1 MCSKTF
7 LENST
12 SDPMNARRKSQSY
25 HNNGQRF
32 PNYKPWPKYEPR
44 ARSEVDNQKLSRH
57 PEYYNVEKNATQP
70 LAPLTLPCVE
80 PVRVLSTSH
89 QRSRLIWMCGSILV
103 QFLPLF
109 FLHLSTLVAGAPR
122 NAMRFT
128 GSPRNSPNCLSWSSG
143 PACWRARE
151 LLNCGCWDKMIFE
164 CWTLFRP
171 LNNSQQ
177 QLQEVEISSLK
188 LLVHTYK
195 HTHTHTHSH
204 SHSQADQSHQKLYL
218 LSWIA
223 KM

>member
-1 MCSKTF
+1 MFSFRRFYDFIFFRSFKIKIFLCDTAKLSKMIEYNVYENISKKNRLLTLWK
-7 LENST
+7 LEGNPSL
-12 SDPMNARRKSQSY
+12 N

-128 GSPRNSPNCLSWSSG
+128 GSPRNSPNCLFLVFWACLLTRASCWIVDAGTRWSSSAG
-143 PACWRARE
+143 PYSVRS
-151 LLNCGCWDKMIFE
+151 
-164 CWTLFRP
+164 TT
-171 LNNSQQ
+171 LNNNC
-177 QLQEVEISSLK
+177 K
-188 LLVHTYK
+188 K
-195 HTHTHTHSH
+195 
-204 SHSQADQSHQKLYL
+204 
-218 LSWIA
+218 
-223 KM
+223 